1 MHQLY
6 ELKSNSDRNKTL
18 SVEKYLNKI
27 RPYLK
32 NIINNLKISDTWK
45 IQLTIANNFISSIA
59 DDEERLMH
67 SKNDNIEIMMNDEA
81 YEVIKK
87 LFVSLKNK
95 YQNNLESVKD
105 SGLSLIM
112 FSNSIINVIN
122 KPKSS

>member
-1 MHQLY
+1 M
-6 ELKSNSDRNKTL
+6 KSNSDRNKTL

-95 YQNNLESVKD
+95 YQNNLESMKD

>member
-32 NIINNLKISDTWK
+32 NIINNLEISATWK
-45 IQLTIANNFISSIA
+45 IQLTIANNFILSIA

-105 SGLSLIM
+105 SGLSLIV
-112 FSNSIINVIN
+112 FSYSIINVIN